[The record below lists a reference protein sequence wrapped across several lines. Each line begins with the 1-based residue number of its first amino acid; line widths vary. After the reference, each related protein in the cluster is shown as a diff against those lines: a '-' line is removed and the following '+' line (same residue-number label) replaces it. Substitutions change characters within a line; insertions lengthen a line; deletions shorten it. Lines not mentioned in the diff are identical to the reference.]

1 MQVRQAGRAPVGLR
15 RLHQGLAD
23 LQAQVVALRVELG
36 HRLQETPPG
45 GADVEVEGEGRIGE
59 EGLRWRQGARLQVNP
74 AEGVDVLAH
83 HQRTETR
90 NPQLAV

>member
-1 MQVRQAGRAPVGLR
+1 M
-15 RLHQGLAD
+15 
-23 LQAQVVALRVELG
+23 ELG
-36 HRLQETPPG
+36 HRLQEAAPG
-45 GADVEVEGEGRIGE
+45 GADVEVEGQGRIGE
-59 EGLRWRQGARLQVNP
+59 EGLRGWQGARLQVNP